1 MLIYIVNIL
10 VICVIIVLAFI
21 IVIAITII
29 IAIAIIIMVI
39 IIVIIVRRSA
49 LPDIVQT
56 YGHYALSPVSNGF
69 TETVDSS
76 FRLFNKKALIDLLV
90 LDCG

>member
-29 IAIAIIIMVI
+29 IAIVIIIMVI
-39 IIVIIVRRSA
+39 IIAIIVRRSA

-56 YGHYALSPVSNGF
+56 YGHYALSPVGNGF

-76 FRLFNKKALIDLLV
+76 
-90 LDCG
+90 LDFSTRKH